1 MADNAVNTQE
11 SDQIYDLDLTDDKL
25 QSKAKILEFIKHLH
39 DDYDIEALTGYRLM
53 SPDEI
58 IADRMR

>member
-1 MADNAVNTQE
+1 MKNDIKEEE
-11 SDQIYDLDLTDDKL
+11 SDQLYDLDLADDKL
-25 QSKAKILEFIKHLH
+25 QSKAKIMEFIKHLH
-39 DDYDIEALTGYRLM
+39 DNYDLEALTGYRLM